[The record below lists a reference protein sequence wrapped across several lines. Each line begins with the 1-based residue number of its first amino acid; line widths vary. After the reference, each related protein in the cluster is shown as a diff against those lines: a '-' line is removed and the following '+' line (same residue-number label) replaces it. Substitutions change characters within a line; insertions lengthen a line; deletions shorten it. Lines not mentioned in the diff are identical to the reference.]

1 MKHFFK
7 SKATLFWSTTKPKK
21 QDKKLSNLKAEEK
34 GGNGGGAGGIKRYS
48 LAIDA
53 SGNRSVDQKL

>member
-1 MKHFFK
+1 MKGNP
-7 SKATLFWSTTKPKK
+7 FWVNYEAEK

-34 GGNGGGAGGIKRYS
+34 GGRGVTGGIKRYS

-53 SGNRSVDQKL
+53 SVNRTLIRNCDNIRVVV

>member
-1 MKHFFK
+1 M
-7 SKATLFWSTTKPKK
+7 KPKK

-34 GGNGGGAGGIKRYS
+34 GDRGVTGGIKRYS

-53 SGNRSVDQKL
+53 SVNRTLIRNCDNIRVEI